1 MATTTTQTIAPFSF
15 MGLMAGEGLIPGTES
30 SAVNSETTSVALEN
44 SVRELAKDINSADTF
59 FTLMEE
65 AGQMNEIKR
74 ARRSF
79 AFKIVRPASL
89 GGVNTG
95 NHTGAFAH

>member
-15 MGLMAGEGLIPGTES
+15 MGLMAGEGLVPGTES
-30 SAVNSETTSVALEN
+30 ATSKTETASVAFEN
-44 SVRELAKDINSADTF
+44 SVRELAKDMNSADTF

-74 ARRSF
+74 TRRSF
-79 AFKIVRPASL
+79 SFKIVRPASL
-89 GGVNTG
+89 GGVNAG
-95 NHTGAFAH
+95 NTGAFAH